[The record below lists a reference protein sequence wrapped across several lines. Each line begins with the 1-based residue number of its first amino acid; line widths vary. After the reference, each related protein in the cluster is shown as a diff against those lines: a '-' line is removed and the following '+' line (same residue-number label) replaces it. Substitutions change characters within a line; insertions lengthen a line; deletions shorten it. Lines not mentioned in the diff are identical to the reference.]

1 MKHSKKIL
9 ALAMSIAVVASIA
22 AAGTLAYLTG
32 NGSVTNTFNVGT
44 QGKVDITLDESDL
57 NGGRTEEGN
66 TYENILPGQVLV
78 KDPTVRVQANSA
90 ASYVFVAVENQLA
103 AELNINTDAW
113 EKVTN
118 DIGKDVYK
126 YVGTKAENG
135 VIPAT
140 AAIVNLEPVFTT
152 ATVDK
157 NLDAGGLEKQNGK
170 QIIVQAFAIQAD
182 NLSESYEVEGETVTV
197 EDSAVA
203 EAAALSFFEAG
214 AL

>member
-1 MKHSKKIL
+1 MLFRS
-9 ALAMSIAVVASIA
+9 
-22 AAGTLAYLTG
+22 
-32 NGSVTNTFNVGT
+32 
-44 QGKVDITLDESDL
+44 GKVDITLDESDL

-197 EDSAVA
+197 EGSAVA